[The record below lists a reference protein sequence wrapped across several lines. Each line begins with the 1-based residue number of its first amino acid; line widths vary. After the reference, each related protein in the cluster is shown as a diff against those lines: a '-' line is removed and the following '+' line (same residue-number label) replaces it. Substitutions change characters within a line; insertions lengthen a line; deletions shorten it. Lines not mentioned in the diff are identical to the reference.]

1 MKELTEKQV
10 QDITDLSCRIVSELV
25 NNELIKDCTDTDS
38 MDELDAQEIVYSLI
52 EKYILNKQLN

>member
-25 NNELIKDCTDTDS
+25 NNELIKDCTDTHYNN
-38 MDELDAQEIVYSLI
+38 EWEAQDIIFEHIKKFI
-52 EKYILNKQLN
+52 NN

>member
-25 NNELIKDCTDTDS
+25 NNELIKDCTDTDYNNEWEVQ
-38 MDELDAQEIVYSLI
+38 DIIFEHIKKFI
-52 EKYILNKQLN
+52 NKN

>member
-25 NNELIKDCTDTDS
+25 NNELIIIS
-38 MDELDAQEIVYSLI
+38 ISAIFNNNEWEAQDIIFEHIKKFI
-52 EKYILNKQLN
+52 NKN